1 MRMIFGFRV
10 RSASRTRVLQLRP
23 HLRQPISTVNSMFP
37 NEDFLSAVFPI
48 YCTGLDKITKGGV
61 KMEIPETLVR
71 KSEEMY

>member
-1 MRMIFGFRV
+1 MDLESDGLH
-10 RSASRTRVLQLRP
+10 VLQLRP

-37 NEDFLSAVFPI
+37 NEDFLSAV
-48 YCTGLDKITKGGV
+48 YTALASLDKITKGGV